1 MEPEEVFEKVGIE
14 AIFTR
19 DAEIEAVLWHL
30 LNLLGGK
37 VTIPTD
43 SDFWDGAI
51 PEDGELRVVLRKEE
65 GKLVLVSERRQ
76 WV

>member
-1 MEPEEVFEKVGIE
+1 MESEEVFEKVGIE

-19 DAEIEAVLWHL
+19 DVEIEAVMWHL

-65 GKLVLVSERRQ
+65 GKLVLVAERRD